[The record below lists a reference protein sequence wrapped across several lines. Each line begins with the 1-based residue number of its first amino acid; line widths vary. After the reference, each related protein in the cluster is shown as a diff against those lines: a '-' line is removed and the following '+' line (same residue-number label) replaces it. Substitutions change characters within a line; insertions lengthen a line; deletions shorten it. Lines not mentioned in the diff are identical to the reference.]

1 MFHLKSLLRNARKT
15 APFVALLFIG
25 LSTGCHADDARP
37 DDAAPDAP
45 VAPNKLPTL
54 WLIGDSTVKN
64 ARPDYVGWGDPVAD
78 YFDKTKINIENR
90 ALGGRSSRTY
100 ISEGLW
106 AKVLGQVKAG
116 DFVMIQFGHNDAG
129 EPAKIY
135 RATFEGNK
143 DDAQTVVNPKTK
155 KSEEVHTFG
164 WYIRQYIGDTKAKG
178 ATPIL
183 LSPVPHKDWKAGKIA
198 RNWQKYARYSGIIA
212 KQNET
217 AFINLDGLIAD
228 KYDALGEEKV
238 ADFFIDE
245 RTHTNAAG
253 AQIAAEAVVEGINAL
268 PDFALRQ
275 YLTAEAK
282 NFTAAKPRTA
292 TRIQPTR
299 APVTD
304 EADDAEKNDE

>member
-1 MFHLKSLLRNARKT
+1 MFILKLIPLVTVLL
-15 APFVALLFIG
+15 LG
-25 LSTGCHADDARP
+25 LTSSGHAADERP
-37 DDAAPDAP
+37 DDDVADAAQTTA
-45 VAPNKLPTL
+45 NKLPTL
-54 WLIGDSTVKN
+54 WIIGDSTVKN
-64 ARPDYVGWGDPVAD
+64 ARPDYVGWGDPIAN
-78 YFDKTKINIENR
+78 YFDKTKINVANC

-100 ISEGLW
+100 ITEGLW
-106 AKVLGQVKAG
+106 AKVLKQVKKG

-129 EPAKIY
+129 DPAKIY

-143 DDAQTVVNPKTK
+143 DEAQTVVNPKTG

-183 LSPVPHKDWKAGKIA
+183 LSPVPHKDWKNGKIA
-198 RNWQKYARYSGIIA
+198 RNWQKYARYTGIIA

-238 ADFFIDE
+238 AEFFIDE

-268 PDFALRQ
+268 PDFALQ
-275 YLTAEAK
+275 PYLTAEAK
-282 NFTAAKPRTA
+282 EFTAAKPRTA
-292 TRIQPTR
+292 TKIQPTTK
-299 APVTD
+299 PKKD
-304 EADDAEKNDE
+304 KADDEKNDE

>member
-1 MFHLKSLLRNARKT
+1 MFDTTQLLRGARKL
-15 APFVALLFIG
+15 APLFAVLLVGVA
-25 LSTGCHADDARP
+25 SCSHADDVRP
-37 DDAAPDAP
+37 DDEAVEAAPA
-45 VAPNKLPTL
+45 AANALPTL
-54 WLIGDSTVKN
+54 WIIGDSTVKN
-64 ARPDYVGWGDPVAD
+64 ARPNYVGWGDPIAD
-78 YFDKTKINIENR
+78 YFDKSKINVANR

-100 ISEGLW
+100 ITEGLW
-106 AKVLGQVKAG
+106 AKVLKQVKKG

-129 EPAKIY
+129 DPAKIY

-143 DDAQTVVNPKTK
+143 DEAQTVVNPKTGV
-155 KSEEVHTFG
+155 SEEVHTFG

-183 LSPVPHKDWKAGKIA
+183 LSPVPHKVWKDGKIA

-238 ADFFIDE
+238 AELFIDE

-253 AQIAAEAVVEGINAL
+253 AQIAAGAVVEGINAL
-268 PDFALRQ
+268 PDFALQQ

-282 NFTAAKPRTA
+282 EFAAAKPRTVAKIQA
-292 TRIQPTR
+292 TTKPE
-299 APVTD
+299 TD
-304 EADDAEKNDE
+304 KADE

>member
-1 MFHLKSLLRNARKT
+1 MLKFPMFSLIAVLVLG
-15 APFVALLFIG
+15 VA
-25 LSTGCHADDARP
+25 SCSHAADERP
-37 DDAAPDAP
+37 DDVDAP
-45 VAPNKLPTL
+45 AATSTDSKLPTL
-54 WLIGDSTVKN
+54 WIIGDSTVKN
-64 ARPDYVGWGDPVAD
+64 AREGYVGWGDPIAD
-78 YFDKTKINIENR
+78 YFDKSKINVANR

-100 ISEGLW
+100 ITEGLW
-106 AKVLGQVKAG
+106 AKVLKQVKKG

-129 EPAKIY
+129 DPTKIY
-135 RATFEGNK
+135 RASFEGNK
-143 DDAQTVVNPKTK
+143 DDAQNVVNPKTG

-164 WYIRQYIGDTKAKG
+164 WYIRQYIGDTKSKG

-183 LSPVPHKDWKAGKIA
+183 LSPVPHKIWKGGKIA
-198 RNWQKYARYSGIIA
+198 RNWQKFARYSGIIA

-238 ADFFIDE
+238 AELFIDE

-268 PDFALRQ
+268 PDFALQQ

-282 NFTAAKPRTA
+282 EFTAAKPRTA
-292 TRIQPTR
+292 TRIQPTK
-299 APVTD
+299 APKSDKTD
-304 EADDAEKNDE
+304 DEKNDE